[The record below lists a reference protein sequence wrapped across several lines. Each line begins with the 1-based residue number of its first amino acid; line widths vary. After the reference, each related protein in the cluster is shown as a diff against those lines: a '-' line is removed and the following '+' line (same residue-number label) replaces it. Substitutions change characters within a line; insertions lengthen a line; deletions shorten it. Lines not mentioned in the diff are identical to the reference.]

1 MTIKEFSKMV
11 RYTSEA
17 MNNKT
22 WCDVTPN
29 WKHAEVFINAAFK
42 VSE

>member
-1 MTIKEFSKMV
+1 
-11 RYTSEA
+11 

-29 WKHAEVFINAAFK
+29 WKHAEVFINAAFEVDESDDRIQIK
-42 VSE
+42 EANG